1 MRPNPVIRSKQT
13 RPSVAGLGR
22 LPTSPGTLAA
32 TIYALLG
39 INPDVR
45 IPSALGQPAPL
56 VEDGQPLDRLFV

>member
-1 MRPNPVIRSKQT
+1 VTDP
-13 RPSVAGLGR
+13 A
-22 LPTSPGTLAA
+22 SPGNLAA